1 MECFV
6 DCCCVV
12 AKSCLTFCNPMDC
25 SLPGFPVHRTSWER
39 TLEWVAIRFIV
50 EILFTPLLCLLK
62 PQSYLQLTTWF
73 LLYLSRLLKMPCA
86 VLSCFSRVQLC
97 NPMDCSLP
105 GSSVHGDSPG
115 KNTGMGCHALSKG
128 AF

>member
-1 MECFV
+1 
-6 DCCCVV
+6 
-12 AKSCLTFCNPMDC
+12 MDC
-25 SLPGFPVHRTSWER
+25 SLPGFPVHGTSWER

-73 LLYLSRLLKMPCA
+73 LVYLFRLLKMPCA
-86 VLSCFSRVQLC
+86 VLSCFSRVQFC

-105 GSSVHGDSPG
+105 GSSVHGDSPR

-128 AF
+128 SF